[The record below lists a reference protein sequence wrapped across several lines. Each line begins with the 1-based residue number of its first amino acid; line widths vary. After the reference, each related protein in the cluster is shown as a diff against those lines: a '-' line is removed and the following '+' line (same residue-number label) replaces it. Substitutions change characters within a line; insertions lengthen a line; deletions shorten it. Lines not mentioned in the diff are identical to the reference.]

1 MRRNPRLEAATLGC
15 LVLGVALLVP
25 FDAPVTLA
33 LGVLFLLAFIVCG
46 VVLLVGPGSG
56 VLDDDADPA
65 DPGPTA

>member
-1 MRRNPRLEAATLGC
+1 VRRNRPLEVATLAC

-25 FDAPVTLA
+25 FHAPVTLA
-33 LGVLFLLAFIVCG
+33 LGVLFLLAFIICG

-65 DPGPTA
+65 DPRPTA